1 MIRTR
6 KATLDDLPVLL
17 EFEQEIIR
25 AERPF
30 DITLKEGKISYYDIK
45 AMISADDIEVI
56 VVVDSD
62 NIPVSSGYASVVTPK
77 TYFKFDKFAYLGFM
91 YTIPS
96 YRGKGMN
103 KILIKALFDWISA
116 KKIHEVR
123 LDVYTENIGAIKA
136 YEKAGFK
143 KNLLNMRVDLR
154 NVL

>member
-1 MIRTR
+1 MITTR
-6 KATLDDLPVLL
+6 KATLEDLPVLL
-17 EFEQEIIR
+17 EFEQEIIK

-30 DITLKEGKISYYDIK
+30 DVTLKEEKISYYNIK
-45 AMISADDIEVI
+45 AMILADDIEVI
-56 VVVDSD
+56 VVVDND
-62 NIPVSSGYASVVTPK
+62 MPVSSGYASIVTPK
-77 TYFKFDKFAYLGFM
+77 KYFKFDKFAYLGFM

-96 YRGKGMN
+96 HRGRGIN
-103 KILIKALFDWISA
+103 KIVVQTLFDWIKS

>member
-1 MIRTR
+1 MITTR
-6 KATLDDLPVLL
+6 KATLEDLPVLL
-17 EFEQEIIR
+17 EFEQEIIK

-30 DITLKEGKISYYDIK
+30 DVTLKEEKISYYDIK
-45 AMISADDIEVI
+45 AMILADDIEVI
-56 VVVDSD
+56 VVVDND
-62 NIPVSSGYASVVTPK
+62 MPVSSGYASIVTPK
-77 TYFKFDKFAYLGFM
+77 KYFKFDKFAYLGFM
-91 YTIPS
+91 YTSPS
-96 YRGKGMN
+96 HRGRGIN
-103 KILIKALFDWISA
+103 KIVVQALFDWIKS